1 MKIEITKT
9 EMITITLI
17 VVVVAITVNAD
28 WIRFV
33 LGMTHTYTG

>member
-9 EMITITLI
+9 EIITIALI
-17 VVVVAITVNAD
+17 VIVIAITVNSE
-28 WIRFV
+28 WIKFV